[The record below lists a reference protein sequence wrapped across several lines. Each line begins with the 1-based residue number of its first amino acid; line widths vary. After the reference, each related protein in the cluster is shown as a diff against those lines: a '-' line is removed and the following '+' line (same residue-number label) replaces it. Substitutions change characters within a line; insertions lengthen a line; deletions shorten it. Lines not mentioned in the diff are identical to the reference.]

1 MVNMMGRLADACWR
15 AAAYCLLPR
24 VIGLSLLP
32 LLIGAGVTVGLA
44 YFFWEAAV
52 AGVRATLESWLLVD
66 SLLRWLDAMGA
77 AGFRSVMAP
86 LVVIAMAVPVVLVL
100 ALVLVA
106 WLMTPSCVSLVAERR
121 FPQLERKRGG
131 TWWQGL
137 LWSLLCSL
145 GALLVLLLSM
155 PFWLIPPLVL
165 VLPPLI
171 WGWLGYRVFSFDVL
185 AEHASAEERRQLMR
199 EHRLPLLAMGVITGY
214 LGAAPSLIWA
224 VSMMAVVL
232 APFLVLL
239 TVWLYTLVFAFS
251 SLWFAHYALTALA
264 ELRAA
269 QATAPLSPRPP
280 LVEELPPA
288 APGSSSTL
296 LPPA

>member
-1 MVNMMGRLADACWR
+1 MVNTMGRLADACWR

-32 LLIGAGVTVGLA
+32 LLIGAGLTVGLA

-52 AGVRATLESWLLVD
+52 AGMRATLESWLLVD
-66 SLLRWLDAMGA
+66 SLLRWLDSMGA
-77 AGFRSVMAP
+77 QGFRSVMAP
-86 LVVIAMAVPVVLVL
+86 LLVIALAVPVVLVL

-106 WLMTPSCVSLVAERR
+106 WMMTPSCVSLVAERR
-121 FPQLERKRGG
+121 FPALERRRGG
-131 TWWQGL
+131 NWWQGL
-137 LWSLLCSL
+137 AWSLLCSA
-145 GALLVLLLSM
+145 GALAALLLSM

-171 WGWLGYRVFSFDVL
+171 WGWLSYRVFAFDVL
-185 AEHASAEERRQLMR
+185 AEHASAEERHQLMR

-224 VSMMAVVL
+224 ASMMAVVL

-239 TVWLYTLVFAFS
+239 TIWLYTLVFAFS

-264 ELRAA
+264 ELRATRA
-269 QATAPLSPRPP
+269 AVTPGPG
-280 LVEELPPA
+280 LPPA
-288 APGSSSTL
+288 DTLPAASPPSNL
-296 LPPA
+296 LPP